1 MNTEIFIITTSLF
14 TGGAERQAIWLA
26 NSLHKSGY
34 KVNLMILKKG
44 DELSSL
50 VNENIKISRFQI
62 YSQNSKKL
70 FKLFRLLRLAFL
82 SVLRIRKSIQNSEYE
97 NKVTISFMFH
107 SFVLVTSVAITIIS
121 ISKHKDFNDIISQLK
136 SGIKTPEFG
145 IFNFFRSSGLPKDS
159 KCPLTNSSA
168 SLK

>member
-70 FKLFRLLRLAFL
+70 FKLFRLLRLAVL
-82 SVLRIRKSIQNSEYE
+82 SVLRIRKSIQNSEYK
-97 NKVTISFMFH
+97 NKVIISFMFH
-107 SFVLVTSVAITIIS
+107 SYVFGYLSNIFLKNTKLIYSV
-121 ISKHKDFNDIISQLK
+121 
-136 SGIKTPEFG
+136 
-145 IFNFFRSSGLPKDS
+145 RSDRLGKRSNKKRAL
-159 KCPLTNSSA
+159 LI
-168 SLK
+168 